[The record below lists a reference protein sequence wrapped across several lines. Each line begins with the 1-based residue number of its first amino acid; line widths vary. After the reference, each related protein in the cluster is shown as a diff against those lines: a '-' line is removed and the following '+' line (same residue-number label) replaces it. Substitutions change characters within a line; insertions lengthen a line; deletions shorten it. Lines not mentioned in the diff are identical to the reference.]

1 MNRIVSTWTYRA
13 LALAA
18 LAGCTKQPTS
28 STPASAEPL
37 ASPPPV
43 ASAAPA
49 ATATENA
56 APIANTA
63 PEASATA
70 AGSAAPVPELPKGTW
85 SAVEAKT
92 SVEGCLAAAAPNEE
106 LGNKFPA
113 DTRSNPSGVR
123 LETASGYVRV
133 VHSLSHACCLKSD
146 THVERSG
153 GVVRVSERLSGTPCR
168 CRCSSAVITRLQPQA
183 GDTEVAV
190 SLEESGKTS
199 EVYRGPLPSAGP
211 AAPRPNLAGK
221 PEAGPAGGGTKP
233 PVHAPAL
240 PKTEAPKKQ

>member
-1 MNRIVSTWTYRA
+1 MKRTVSIWTYRA
-13 LALAA
+13 LAFAA

-37 ASPPPV
+37 ATPPPAV
-43 ASAAPA
+43 ASATPTAA
-49 ATATENA
+49 ATDTA
-56 APIANTA
+56 APTA
-63 PEASATA
+63 AAPDASAA
-70 AGSAAPVPELPKGTW
+70 AATPAPELPKGTW
-85 SAVEAKT
+85 SAVDAKT
-92 SVEGCLAAAAPNEE
+92 SVEGCLAAAAPTEE

-133 VHSLSHACCLKSD
+133 VHSLSHACCLKSE
-146 THVERSG
+146 TRAERSG

-190 SLEESGKTS
+190 SLEENGKTS

-221 PEAGPAGGGTKP
+221 PEAGPGSGAAKP
-233 PVHAPAL
+233 PVHAPTL
-240 PKTEAPKKQ
+240 PKAEAPKKQ

>member
-1 MNRIVSTWTYRA
+1 MNRTVSTWTYRA

-37 ASPPPV
+37 VSPPPV

-49 ATATENA
+49 ATATDTV
-56 APIANTA
+56 APVANTA
-63 PEASATA
+63 PD
-70 AGSAAPVPELPKGTW
+70 AGSGAPLPEVPKGAW
-85 SAVEAKT
+85 GAVEAKT

-146 THVERSG
+146 TRVERSS

-190 SLEESGKTS
+190 SLEENGKTS

-221 PEAGPAGGGTKP
+221 PEAAPDSGGSKP

>member
-1 MNRIVSTWTYRA
+1 MNRTLSKWTYRA

-37 ASPPPV
+37 VAPPPAASV
-43 ASAAPA
+43 ATPTAATDSAAPVAAAAPDPSADAASSAAPA
-49 ATATENA
+49 
-56 APIANTA
+56 
-63 PEASATA
+63 
-70 AGSAAPVPELPKGTW
+70 PELAKGIW
-85 SAVEAKT
+85 SAVDAKT
-92 SVEGCLAAAAPNEE
+92 SVEGCLAAAAPNDE
-106 LGNKFPA
+106 LGNQFPA

-146 THVERSG
+146 ARVERSG

-168 CRCSSAVITRLQPQA
+168 CRCSSAVITRLKPQA

-190 SLEESGKTS
+190 SIEENGKTS
-199 EVYRGPLPSAGP
+199 EVYRGPLPNAGA
-211 AAPRPNLAGK
+211 AAPRPNLGGK
-221 PEAGPAGGGTKP
+221 PEAGPESGEAKP

-240 PKTEAPKKQ
+240 PKTAAPKKQ

>member
-1 MNRIVSTWTYRA
+1 MNRIASTWTLRA
-13 LALAA
+13 LAVAA
-18 LAGCTKQPTS
+18 LVACTKQPSS

-37 ASPPPV
+37 ATPPP
-43 ASAAPA
+43 AATAPPAPATAEAAPSAAPA
-49 ATATENA
+49 TAV
-56 APIANTA
+56 
-63 PEASATA
+63 ASANL
-70 AGSAAPVPELPKGTW
+70 PPEPPKGGW
-85 SAVEAKT
+85 SAVDAKT
-92 SVEGCLAAAAPNEE
+92 SVEGCLAAATPNEK
-106 LGNKFPA
+106 LGDEFPA

-146 THVERSG
+146 TRVERSG
-153 GVVRVSERLSGTPCR
+153 NLVKVSERLSGTPCR
-168 CRCSSAVITRLQPQA
+168 CRCSSAVITRFQPQS

-190 SLEESGKTS
+190 SLDENGKVS

-221 PEAGPAGGGTKP
+221 PEAGPGSPAKP

-240 PKTEAPKKQ
+240 PKTEAPKKP